1 MRSIRHLR
9 SLLDEARAADRARN
23 SVLEGLATSNDNA
36 GRMSD
41 ELRRAVDHWKTW
53 FGRRDELKAR
63 VLPEVTRWEWST
75 GRRYS
80 LLPVHFERYPGR
92 GRLLKDPPQPRSQHT
107 QSGLGADGR
116 FLVQRVFDY
125 QDHAFEQ
132 YVAYGNP
139 VTDIV
144 EFSPGPHIPTEHGRI
159 ERDGAKVVRF
169 ESFRLNGYTP
179 KMGAMGRSPDR
190 LAEWL
195 GPNGRFLVVEE
206 YRYDGDLLREIEVY
220 GETPGLGPHR
230 YVDRLSHDADGSL
243 SGIDR
248 TWENG
253 HAQTVYRRRRRGQTL
268 DELRAAAVAELV
280 PAVIDIAGSLGA
292 TGPVYC
298 LELSYQAVSQYFP
311 PLVTL
316 GFESDRER
324 LREPD
329 LAFRP
334 MLSGGRT
341 VELPDPDRMEACRQF
356 DQEVRARGEWPLGTR
371 MLREAAATLT
381 RHDWRGTLDVTDD
394 FVAFVIDPE
403 LDELDEALS
412 ASASHEQVAAWRAR
426 GWL

>member
-1 MRSIRHLR
+1 MRSLRNLR
-9 SLLDEARAADRARN
+9 SLLSEARAADQARK
-23 SVLEGLATSNDNA
+23 SALDAIARSNENA
-36 GRMSD
+36 GPMRD
-41 ELRRAVDHWKTW
+41 DLRRAVERWKTW
-53 FGRRDELKAR
+53 FGRRDELEAR

-75 GRRYS
+75 GRRHS

-92 GRLLKDPPQPRSQHT
+92 GRLLKNPPQQRSQHT
-107 QSGLGADGR
+107 QTGLGADGR
-116 FLVQRVFDY
+116 LLVQRVFDY

-132 YVAYGNP
+132 YVAYGEP
-139 VTDIV
+139 ATDIV
-144 EFSPGPHIPTEHGRI
+144 EFSPGPHIPTEHARI
-159 ERDGAKVVRF
+159 ERDGDKVVRF

-190 LAEWL
+190 LVEWL
-195 GPNGRFLVVEE
+195 GPNGRFLLIED
-206 YRYDGDLLREIEVY
+206 YRYEGDLLREIAVY

-248 TWENG
+248 IWENG
-253 HAQTVYRRRRRGQTL
+253 QAQTVYRRRRQGQTL
-268 DELRAAAVAELV
+268 EALRAEAVAELV
-280 PAVIDIAGSLGA
+280 PAVIDAAGSLGA

-311 PLVTL
+311 PLITL
-316 GFESDRER
+316 GLQRDRDR

-356 DQEVRARGEWPLGTR
+356 DQEVRARQKWALGTR
-371 MLREAAATLT
+371 MLREAATALS
-381 RHDWRGTLDVTDD
+381 RHDWGGELDVTDD
-394 FVAFVIDPE
+394 FVAFAIDPE
-403 LDELDEALS
+403 LDDLEEALS
-412 ASASHEQVAAWRAR
+412 ASASHDRIAAWRAR